1 MGGFSNAKVIS
12 VLALFSAITLPGCC
26 AVTPT
31 SLSKTPAPTNVAVM
45 ETVSAENDYY
55 TYLSQDID
63 LDDDRAADTI
73 TAYRT
78 EEMQDA
84 FWLEVTF
91 GNGGQLRQ
99 RIPRG
104 PLYPEDDFTCADID
118 QDGYLEIIFP
128 EIGSRST
135 KGGVQTTIIKC
146 RNEEIAIL
154 PFLESTS
161 FQEEGDG
168 NYTLETQRWGP
179 GEASLVLRSQASGQ
193 EFNLFC
199 PLPAELQGGFPGAG
213 ETIAFEAMSQYLYAC
228 DLEEIE
234 PEEYG
239 FRLKQQF
246 ALTYT
251 MEPSLLP
258 ITLSFTGT
266 ALLQYQNGAWVVLEE
281 AFSTPTV
288 AFPKPA
294 LEDAGHMADEDKA
307 VG

>member
-1 MGGFSNAKVIS
+1 
-12 VLALFSAITLPGCC
+12 
-26 AVTPT
+26 
-31 SLSKTPAPTNVAVM
+31 
-45 ETVSAENDYY
+45 
-55 TYLSQDID
+55 
-63 LDDDRAADTI
+63 
-73 TAYRT
+73 
-78 EEMQDA
+78 
-84 FWLEVTF
+84 
-91 GNGGQLRQ
+91 
-99 RIPRG
+99 
-104 PLYPEDDFTCADID
+104 
-118 QDGYLEIIFP
+118 
-128 EIGSRST
+128 
-135 KGGVQTTIIKC
+135 
-146 RNEEIAIL
+146 
-154 PFLESTS
+154 
-161 FQEEGDG
+161 
-168 NYTLETQRWGP
+168 
-179 GEASLVLRSQASGQ
+179 
-193 EFNLFC
+193 
-199 PLPAELQGGFPGAG
+199 
-213 ETIAFEAMSQYLYAC
+213 MSQYLYAC

>member
-1 MGGFSNAKVIS
+1 MQKVIS

-179 GEASLVLRSQASGQ
+179 EEASLVLRSQASGQ
-193 EFNLFC
+193 AFNLCC
-199 PLPAELQGGFPGAG
+199 PIPEELQTGFL
-213 ETIAFEAMSQYLYAC
+213 EEAIGFDTMSQYIYAC

-258 ITLSFTGT
+258 ITLFFTGT

>member
-1 MGGFSNAKVIS
+1 MQKVIS

-63 LDDDRAADTI
+63 LDDDRIADTI

-135 KGGVQTTIIKC
+135 KGGVQTTIIEC

-179 GEASLVLRSQASGQ
+179 EEASLVLRSQASGQ
-193 EFNLFC
+193 AFNLCC
-199 PLPAELQGGFPGAG
+199 PIPEELQTGFL
-213 ETIAFEAMSQYLYAC
+213 EEAIGFDTMSQYIYAC

-258 ITLSFTGT
+258 ITLFFTGT

-281 AFSTPTV
+281 TFSTPTV

-294 LEDAGHMADEDKA
+294 LEEAGF
-307 VG
+307 

>member
-1 MGGFSNAKVIS
+1 MQKVIS

-31 SLSKTPAPTNVAVM
+31 SLSKTPAPTNVAVV

-63 LDDDRAADTI
+63 LDDDRIADTI

-104 PLYPEDDFTCADID
+104 PLYPEEDFTCADID

-135 KGGVQTTIIKC
+135 KGGVQTTIIIC

-161 FQEEGDG
+161 FQGEGDG

-179 GEASLVLRSQASGQ
+179 EEASLVLRSQASGQ
-193 EFNLFC
+193 AFNLCC
-199 PLPAELQGGFPGAG
+199 PIPEELQTGFL
-213 ETIAFEAMSQYLYAC
+213 EEAIGFDTMSQYIYAC

-281 AFSTPTV
+281 TFSAPTIAFS
-288 AFPKPA
+288 KIA
-294 LEDAGHMADEDKA
+294 LEEAGF
-307 VG
+307 

>member
-1 MGGFSNAKVIS
+1 MQKVIS

-63 LDDDRAADTI
+63 LDADRAADTI

-179 GEASLVLRSQASGQ
+179 EEASLVLRSQASGQ
-193 EFNLFC
+193 AFNLCC
-199 PLPAELQGGFPGAG
+199 PIPEELQTGFL
-213 ETIAFEAMSQYLYAC
+213 EEAIGFDTMSQYIYAC

-258 ITLSFTGT
+258 IALSFTGT

-281 AFSTPTV
+281 TFSTPTV

-294 LEDAGHMADEDKA
+294 LEEAGF
-307 VG
+307 

>member
-1 MGGFSNAKVIS
+1 MKRGFMGVALSFAAILSGCGAA
-12 VLALFSAITLPGCC
+12 VLPAATTPLPGQGLL
-26 AVTPT
+26 AATPT
-31 SLSKTPAPTNVAVM
+31 NSLYAAHFVR
-45 ETVSAENDYY
+45 SA
-55 TYLSQDID
+55 D
-63 LDDDRAADTI
+63 LDADGIADTI

-179 GEASLVLRSQASGQ
+179 EEASLVLRSQASGQ

-258 ITLSFTGT
+258 ITLSFTGM

-281 AFSTPTV
+281 TFSTPTV

-294 LEDAGHMADEDKA
+294 LEEAGHMVDEDKA
-307 VG
+307 ID

>member
-1 MGGFSNAKVIS
+1 MQKVIS

-179 GEASLVLRSQASGQ
+179 EEASLVLRSQASGQ
-193 EFNLFC
+193 AFNLCC
-199 PLPAELQGGFPGAG
+199 PIPEELQTGFL
-213 ETIAFEAMSQYLYAC
+213 EEAIGFDTMSQYIYAC
-228 DLEEIE
+228 DLEETG
-234 PEEYG
+234 PEAYG
-239 FRLKQQF
+239 FRLKQKF